1 MKALE
6 FLSRLGTR
14 VFAAGEVRGVAR
26 GAASSAEHAT
36 AASLVVGA
44 PAEEAESAAR
54 ARVAVHAAEVVLA
67 DGFRSPRAAH
77 ARRYGILSETD
88 ERVGRDVMGCRDG
101 GRVGGGWA
109 LSVGRIEDWENGFF
123 LGADDEDRCRGMT
136 TRAVVCLR

>member
-6 FLSRLGTR
+6 FLSRLGTG

-36 AASLVVGA
+36 AAAFVVGA

-67 DGFRSPRAAH
+67 DGFRSARAAH
-77 ARRYGILSETD
+77 ARHDGILREED
-88 ERVGRDVMGCRDG
+88 ARVGRDDVRERGRGTCR
-101 GRVGGGWA
+101 GRVGTFC
-109 LSVGRIEDWENGFF
+109 RED
-123 LGADDEDRCRGMT
+123 
-136 TRAVVCLR
+136 

>member
-36 AASLVVGA
+36 AASFVVGA
-44 PAEEAESAAR
+44 PAEKAESAAR
-54 ARVAVHAAEVVLA
+54 ARGVVHAAEVVLA
-67 DGFRSPRAAH
+67 DGFWSPRAAH

-101 GRVGGGWA
+101 GRVGAGGHF
-109 LSVGRIEDWENGFF
+109 LSGGLRIGKTAFSSGR
-123 LGADDEDRCRGMT
+123 T
-136 TRAVVCLR
+136 TRIDAGG